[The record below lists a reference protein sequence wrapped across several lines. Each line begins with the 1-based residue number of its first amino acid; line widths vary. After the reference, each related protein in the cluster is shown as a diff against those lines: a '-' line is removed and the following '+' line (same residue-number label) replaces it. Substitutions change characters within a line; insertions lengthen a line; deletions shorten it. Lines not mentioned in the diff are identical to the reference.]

1 MRSSRAGNDGFVST
15 GWYAMGPPVLLVLGA
30 RTRPEGPA
38 VPPRLPPTPARPLI
52 GRLLR
57 SGRNRT
63 PTTCRAHGRLSPA
76 STAGAVRPRPV
87 GAGARGG
94 CSPGPRRRLSP
105 SRLARAAAHPG
116 TRSRRRRSPDATP
129 PHVRRRFGAD
139 EAAGRVWKVCAATCS
154 AAHPIAEKPVLLS
167 FADHGRRETD
177 HAGDRRASL

>member
-57 SGRNRT
+57 SGGNRT
-63 PTTCRAHGRLSPA
+63 PTTCRAHGRLPPA
-76 STAGAVRPRPV
+76 PTAGADRPRPV

-94 CSPGPRRRLSP
+94 CSSGPRRRLPP
-105 SRLARAAAHPG
+105 SRLARATAPPG
-116 TRSRRRRSPDATP
+116 TRSRRRRSTDATP
-129 PHVRRRFGAD
+129 
-139 EAAGRVWKVCAATCS
+139 RVLGDS
-154 AAHPIAEKPVLLS
+154 S
-167 FADHGRRETD
+167 S
-177 HAGDRRASL
+177 GDRRGRPGGKSCGTG